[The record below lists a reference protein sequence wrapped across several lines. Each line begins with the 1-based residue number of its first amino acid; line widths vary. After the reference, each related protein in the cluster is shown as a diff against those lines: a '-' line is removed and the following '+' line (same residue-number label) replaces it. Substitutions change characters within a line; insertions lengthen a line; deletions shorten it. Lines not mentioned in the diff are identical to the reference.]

1 MKAVLEMT
9 FKLIRIETRRL
20 KNSLA
25 TTMREHE
32 PYDDTDLGVKALAS
46 TFESHLNDH
55 QFKKFSELVKEQST
69 LHNKLCRDIDISPVL
84 DIYDLGQFVAEALG
98 PIESH
103 DAPRAFAVASV
114 ETALQ
119 HIQHIDDKAY
129 TQLEHAIPH
138 YALPDVSAMLY
149 DHYLT
154 SVRRWCLEIR
164 ILSTAYI
171 ESLDDL
177 TLERT
182 S

>member
-20 KNSLA
+20 QSSLA
-25 TTMREHE
+25 TTIREHE
-32 PYDDTDLGVKALAS
+32 PYDDTDLGVKALAL
-46 TFESHLNDH
+46 TFEKHLYKH
-55 QFKKFSELVKEQST
+55 QFKKFSELVKEQSA
-69 LHNKLCRDIDISPVL
+69 LHSKLCRDIDISPVM

-98 PIESH
+98 PIESY
-103 DAPRAFAVASV
+103 DTSRKLAVTSV

-119 HIQHIDDKAY
+119 HIQCIDDAAY
-129 TQLEHAIPH
+129 IQLEHAMPH
-138 YALPDVSAMLY
+138 YALPDVDAMLY

-164 ILSTAYI
+164 ILSTVYI
-171 ESLDDL
+171 EALNDL

-182 S
+182 F